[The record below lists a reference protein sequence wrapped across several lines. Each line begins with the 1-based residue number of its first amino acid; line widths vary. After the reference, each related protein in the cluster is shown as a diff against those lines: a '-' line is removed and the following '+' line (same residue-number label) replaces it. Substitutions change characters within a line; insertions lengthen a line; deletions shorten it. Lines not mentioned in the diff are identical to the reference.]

1 MPSANYRNLEEHRG
15 AVEARATALA
25 ASLQARDLEID
36 ELRAQITALLHAQHD
51 AGPHNLRSTRSARC
65 AAQEEG
71 KVDLSHLEEA
81 LSKALALQSAAQ
93 AKASISGAS
102 SVSASVAR
110 SAPAVCIWGGAAAS
124 GDMTLT
130 FHLHPPPQTVTPP
143 PPTHSTLPPPI
154 PPALDRA
161 SASQRSLH
169 EWWGCRSYKLL
180 VYEALSYSCMRP

>member
-51 AGPHNLRSTRSARC
+51 AGAHDLRSTHSTRC

-93 AKASISGAS
+93 AKASISAAP
-102 SVSASVAR
+102 SVSASAAR
-110 SAPAVCIWGGAAAS
+110 STPAVCIWGGAAAS
-124 GDMTLT
+124 GDMMLT
-130 FHLHPPPQTVTPP
+130 FHLHPPLSDLDT
-143 PPTHSTLPPPI
+143 PPTHPQHTPATDPARSGQSISITEELARVVGLPE
-154 PPALDRA
+154 
-161 SASQRSLH
+161 S
-169 EWWGCRSYKLL
+169 
-180 VYEALSYSCMRP
+180 